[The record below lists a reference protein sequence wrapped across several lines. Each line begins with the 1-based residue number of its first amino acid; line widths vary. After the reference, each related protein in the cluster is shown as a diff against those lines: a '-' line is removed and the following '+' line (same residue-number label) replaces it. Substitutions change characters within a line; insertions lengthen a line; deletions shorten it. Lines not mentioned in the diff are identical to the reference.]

1 MELLEGESLST
12 HRRRIGVLS
21 EARAVALCAG
31 RSVIRWAVAH
41 GKGIVHHDLRPD
53 SIFMVRGGPGS
64 PTASAKISIAA
75 SLSWGGAPSLI
86 YLQRRQ
92 SGQSYIPPLPMR
104 IVSEICQ
111 PGVR

>member
-41 GKGIVHHDLRPD
+41 GKGIVHHDLRP
-53 SIFMVRGGPGS
+53 G
-64 PTASAKISIAA
+64 T
-75 SLSWGGAPSLI
+75 
-86 YLQRRQ
+86 RR
-92 SGQSYIPPLPMR
+92 SNYR
-104 IVSEICQ
+104 DATTKDKKDE
-111 PGVR
+111 